1 MSLRVSLQTVDPRSP
16 RCALSALWFSIA
28 LLSSMSSACKV
39 FNSTCQPDDRT
50 CLGGG
55 LLRSGQPCI
64 RTGDCATGL
73 SCEKN
78 SCEYAGTTARG
89 GACIASAEC
98 AAGNYCSIG
107 LQCTAL
113 SQHPQGATGPCATS
127 ADCQQGLVCDVDISK
142 LFTQGPF
149 GLLPDDCADKIA
161 SDETPAVC
169 ELPKQCTKRGKAELG
184 ATCKTNADCLTGLYC
199 APNPI
204 NTKGGE
210 ICIGGIKLSAE
221 PVSIP
226 RWDGASC
233 PEDAKTPIAYFDVP
247 RAGKPLPDF
256 YRLPFPNDIRRLAG
270 AIDLSGHPSPPA
282 GTDPPAAERFIEAA
296 ATVDGF
302 ATNPVIFFRFSQA
315 LSADELS
322 LNTRIV
328 DITKDSPEY
337 GQQVAVAWGPTE
349 RSSRYICPHW
359 LGLHRLIG
367 SPLRPGTTY
376 AALISVNVKARS
388 GSAFERSPDFDAVLA
403 ANRPSDA
410 DLARAWERYA
420 PLRAYLLSDVAAFPS
435 DQVLNAAVFT
445 TQDATAILPQLR
457 AAVQAAGVP
466 ELSEL
471 TRCAADVK
479 SPCEDATGRGACHAE
494 NDDFIEIHG
503 HVALPAFQS
512 GTAPYESPDDGGG
525 LALDASGN
533 PQQQGH
539 AKVCFALSI
548 PKKTPAPAAGY
559 PVLIVAHGTGGA
571 FSDPMGKSGISAWAA
586 KAKAASAVLAIDMPS
601 HGSRRGD
608 STRPPEDLFFN
619 FLNPAAAR
627 GNVLQGAADLM
638 SLTLLAAPG
647 ISAQASPTKQAIKFD
662 VNRIVLFGHSQGATH
677 AALMIAY
684 EPRVRAVVLSGLGG
698 HLASSLRLKEKPV
711 NLGKILPFALFD
723 ADKDGNL
730 VGGDVNPMLA
740 LIQSYFESAD
750 PLNYARYLYKEP
762 PASAAE
768 GHDVFMTYGLFD
780 SYAPE
785 RTQEAYA
792 NAAGLLAV
800 APDLVMKFDQ
810 EPPPLS
816 ENVMPDARY
825 RTAGLRT
832 YDPVADPLDG
842 QPSADGHFVASQTK
856 RGLTDVRRFLE
867 QALNGQTP
875 QIGE

>member
-1 MSLRVSLQTVDPRSP
+1 MSLRVSRQTVDTRSA
-16 RCALSALWFSIA
+16 RNALCFSIA
-28 LLSSMSSACKV
+28 LLSLASSACKV
-39 FNSTCQPDDRT
+39 FSSTCQPDDRT

-73 SCEKN
+73 SCEKG
-78 SCEYAGTTARG
+78 SCQYAGTTRRG
-89 GACIASAEC
+89 SACIASAEC
-98 AAGNYCSIG
+98 AAGNYCSVG
-107 LQCTAL
+107 LQCSAL
-113 SQHPQGATGPCATS
+113 SPNAQGAAGPCASS
-127 ADCQQGLVCDVDISK
+127 ADCQQGLVCDVDVAK

-149 GLLPDDCADKIA
+149 ALLPDDCADKI
-161 SDETPAVC
+161 SGEETPPVC
-169 ELPKQCTKRGKAELG
+169 QLPKQCTKRGKSELG
-184 ATCKTNADCLTGLYC
+184 DACKSNADCLAGLYC

-204 NTKGGE
+204 DAKGGE
-210 ICIGGIKLSAE
+210 ICAGGVKLSAE

-226 RWDGASC
+226 RWDGVSC
-233 PEDAKTPIAYFDVP
+233 PDDDKTPVAYFDVP
-247 RAGKPLPDF
+247 RASKPLKDF
-256 YRLPFPNDIRRLAG
+256 YRLPFPNDIRRANG

-282 GTDPPAAERFIEAA
+282 GTDPPAAERFIEVAG
-296 ATVDGF
+296 TVDGF
-302 ATNPVIFFRFSQA
+302 ATNPVVFFRFSQA
-315 LSADELS
+315 ISADELS
-322 LNTRIV
+322 SNTRIV

-337 GQQVAVAWGPTE
+337 GQQVTVAWGPTE

-359 LGLHRLIG
+359 LALHRLIG
-367 SPLRPGTTY
+367 APLRPGTTY
-376 AALISVNVKARS
+376 AALISVNVKAK
-388 GSAFERSPDFDAVLA
+388 GGAAFERSPDLDAVLA
-403 ANRPSDA
+403 ADRPSD
-410 DLARAWERYA
+410 DDVARAWDSYA
-420 PLRAYLLSDVAAFPS
+420 PLRAYLASDGAAFPS

-445 TQDATAILPQLR
+445 TQDATAILPKLR
-457 AAVQAAGVP
+457 AAVQADGAP
-466 ELSEL
+466 ALSDL
-471 TRCAADVK
+471 TRCASDVK

-494 NDDFIEIHG
+494 NADFIEIHG
-503 HVALPAFQS
+503 HIALPAFQS
-512 GTAPYESPDDGGG
+512 GTAPYETPDDGGG
-525 LALDASGN
+525 LALDANGN
-533 PQQQGH
+533 PQPQGH
-539 AKVCFALSI
+539 AQVCFALSL
-548 PKKTPAPAAGY
+548 PKKTPAPTAGY

-571 FSDPMGKSGISAWAA
+571 FSDPMGSSGVSAWAA
-586 KAKAASAVLAIDMPS
+586 NAKAPSAVLAIDMPS

-627 GNVLQGAADLM
+627 GNALQGAADLM

-662 VNRIVLFGHSQGATH
+662 VNRIVLYGHSQGATH

-698 HLASSLRLKEKPV
+698 HLATSLRLKEKPV

-723 ADKDGNL
+723 PDKDGNL

-740 LIQSYFESAD
+740 LIQSYFEPAD

-762 PASAAE
+762 PASAAD

-780 SYAPE
+780 GYCPE

-792 NAAGLLAV
+792 NAAGLVAV
-800 APDLVMKFDQ
+800 APDLVMKFNP
-810 EPPPLS
+810 EPPPLA
-816 ENVMPDARY
+816 ENVMPGASD